1 MSSTKARGRVSAT
14 QIIEATSTSPLI
26 SNIATAINP
35 TNALQQQY
43 VPSLLKIESVVPSR
57 LNASS
62 RNLQQRA
69 ARLMTRS
76 YSTLCGPA
84 SITNGTTS
92 IAASTTTSTIAA
104 AAAVVNYKNVSKR
117 INSNFPQQQQQ
128 QQTIRHH
135 HRHKNHH
142 QYETTGE
149 SPTGNKANNQQVNE
163 STFVA
168 IENGVHKVRRTH
180 KEKEKQ
186 PDRINLGKCSR
197 ESGSSIL

>member
-1 MSSTKARGRVSAT
+1 MSSTKTRGRVSAT

-62 RNLQQRA
+62 RNLQLRA
-69 ARLMTRS
+69 NRLMTRS

-84 SITNGTTS
+84 SITNGT
-92 IAASTTTSTIAA
+92 AA
-104 AAAVVNYKNVSKR
+104 ATATVVNYKNVSKR
-117 INSNFPQQQQQ
+117 INSNFPQQQQPF
-128 QQTIRHH
+128 RH

-142 QYETTGE
+142 HDVNET
-149 SPTGNKANNQQVNE
+149 SPTGKINNSQQANE
-163 STFVA
+163 STAIA
-168 IENGVHKVRRTH
+168 IENGVHKVRRNH
-180 KEKEKQ
+180 KEKDKQ
-186 PDRINLGKCSR
+186 PDRINLG
-197 ESGSSIL
+197 E

>member
-1 MSSTKARGRVSAT
+1 MNSTKTRGRVSAT

-69 ARLMTRS
+69 ARLITRS
-76 YSTLCGPA
+76 YSTLCGPPA
-84 SITNGTTS
+84 SITNGT
-92 IAASTTTSTIAA
+92 IASTAAATTTTI

-117 INSNFPQQQQQ
+117 INSNFPQQQL
-128 QQTIRHH
+128 IRHH

-142 QYETTGE
+142 HQHDIE
-149 SPTGNKANNQQVNE
+149 SPTGKANNQQLNE

-168 IENGVHKVRRTH
+168 IENGVHKVRRTQ
-180 KEKEKQ
+180 KEKDKQ
-186 PDRINLGKCSR
+186 PDRINLGK
-197 ESGSSIL
+197 

>member
-92 IAASTTTSTIAA
+92 IAATTTSTIAA
-104 AAAVVNYKNVSKR
+104 AAAVVNYKNISKR
-117 INSNFPQQQQQ
+117 INSNFPQQP
-128 QQTIRHH
+128 IRHH

-142 QYETTGE
+142 RNETGE
-149 SPTGNKANNQQVNE
+149 SPTGNKANNQQANE

-186 PDRINLGKCSR
+186 PDRINLGK
-197 ESGSSIL
+197 

>member
-57 LNASS
+57 LNTSS

-92 IAASTTTSTIAA
+92 IAASTTSTIAA

-128 QQTIRHH
+128 QQPIRHH

-142 QYETTGE
+142 HNEIGE
-149 SPTGNKANNQQVNE
+149 SPTGKVNNQQANE

-168 IENGVHKVRRTH
+168 IENGVHKVRRTQ
-180 KEKEKQ
+180 KDKEKQ
-186 PDRINLGKCSR
+186 PDRINLGK
-197 ESGSSIL
+197 

>member
-1 MSSTKARGRVSAT
+1 MSSTKTRGRVT

-43 VPSLLKIESVVPSR
+43 VPSLLKIESVVPTR

-69 ARLMTRS
+69 NRLMTRS

-84 SITNGTTS
+84 TSIANGSTTS
-92 IAASTTTSTIAA
+92 IATTTSS
-104 AAAVVNYKNVSKR
+104 VVNYKNVSKR
-117 INSNFPQQQQQ
+117 INSNFIQQVTPQF
-128 QQTIRHH
+128 RHH
-135 HRHKNHH
+135 HRYKNHH
-142 QYETTGE
+142 ANNSNNNNNNDTSD
-149 SPTGNKANNQQVNE
+149 SPTGKINNQQANE
-163 STFVA
+163 LTSIA
-168 IENGVHKVRRTH
+168 IENGVHKVRRTY

-186 PDRINLGKCSR
+186 PDRINLGK
-197 ESGSSIL
+197 SSNH